1 MPLFEIITQETI
13 LRTVR
18 RTYEAES
25 KAEALRFNLLR
36 ARPVSEDISEERRSF
51 EDVDS
56 GRPQESLGL
65 EDS

>member
-36 ARPVSEDISEERRSF
+36 ARPVSEEIEERRGSF
-51 EDVDS
+51 EVVDS